1 MKLPWDRN
9 YLKIS
14 FHVIFTLIVIYAL
27 ALFIKNAPDIIMSI
41 EGFLSY
47 TAEVLTPLIIAV
59 IFSYIVNPA
68 VERLQ
73 GFYDKMPKKRKR
85 QGKGKFRKRT
95 AGTALLY
102 ILLFVVSITLVASV
116 LIIIG
121 DTDVNLIER
130 RIRSSVFGFTDTLK
144 QLNVK
149 LVDMGFIESEAGIF
163 DGIMSFIKSGIGR
176 VTDYISRRASSIGSF
191 AIDLLIGLT
200 ASFYF
205 LVEKEKILYYGR
217 DIIETFSPEYS
228 EGILDSL
235 TEANRIFSGY
245 ISGQITDAAVMAVLI
260 SMSFLIIGI
269 DYPFIIGVVSGFSN
283 LIPYFGAI
291 AAFLLSVSIALFSGS
306 TVKALY
312 AAIIVILLQQLDS
325 AVIVPKV
332 VGNKVKLHPVF
343 VILSLSVFGSIFGIW
358 GMVFAVPVTAVIKV
372 IFVRIYNKRKIRIGE
387 KT

>member
-1 MKLPWDRN
+1 MILKLPWDRN

-73 GFYDKMPKKRKR
+73 GFYDKMSKKRR
-85 QGKGKFRKRT
+85 KGKFRKRL
-95 AGTALLY
+95 AGTALFY
-102 ILLFVVSITLVASV
+102 ILLFAVIIV
-116 LIIIG
+116 LIAAVLIVIG

-149 LVDMGFIESEAGIF
+149 LVDMGVIENEASIF
-163 DGIMSFIKSGIGR
+163 DGIMNFIKSGIGR

-191 AIDLLIGLT
+191 ALDLLIGLT

-205 LVEKEKILYYGR
+205 LMEKEKILYYGR
-217 DIIETFSPEYS
+217 DIIETFMPKYS

-235 TEANRIFSGY
+235 SEANRIFSGY

-260 SMSFLIIGI
+260 SISFLVIGI
-269 DYPFIIGVVSGFSN
+269 DYPFIIGIVSGFSN

-291 AAFLLSVSIALFSGS
+291 AAFLLAVSIALFSGS
-306 TVKALY
+306 PVKALY

-372 IFVRIYNKRKIRIGE
+372 IFMRIYNKRKIRIGE